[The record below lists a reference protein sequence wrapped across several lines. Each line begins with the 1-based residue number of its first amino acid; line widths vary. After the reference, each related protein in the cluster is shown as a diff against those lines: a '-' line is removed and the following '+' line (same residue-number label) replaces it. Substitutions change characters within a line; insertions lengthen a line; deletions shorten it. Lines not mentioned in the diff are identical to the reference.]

1 MASVLNFA
9 RTVDDADAKCIDTGT
24 LDGRVTCTVNVTIQ
38 PMGLMVSLYLP
49 GSSQPTKRRV
59 GLFKS
64 AILKSDIDGTK

>member
-1 MASVLNFA
+1 MASGPNFS

-24 LDGRVTCTVNVTIQ
+24 FDGRVICTVNVTIQ

-59 GLFKS
+59 GLLRS
-64 AILKSDIDGTK
+64 AILKNDIDGTK

>member
-1 MASVLNFA
+1 MASVLNFS

-38 PMGLMVSLYLP
+38 PMGLMESLAL
-49 GSSQPTKRRV
+49 SRSFKPTKRRV

-64 AILKSDIDGTK
+64 DILKSDIDGMK

>member
-1 MASVLNFA
+1 MASGPNFA

-24 LDGRVTCTVNVTIQ
+24 LDGRVTQTVNVTIR

-49 GSSQPTKRRV
+49 DSSQPTKRRV